1 MARYLG
7 SKHKLCR
14 RERISICGTP
24 EKCPVVKRNAAPP
37 GQHGAKRARKQSDYG
52 LRLREKQKVK
62 RIYGVLEKQF
72 RRYYQKVTEHR
83 GGVTGEELLKLLE
96 RRLDNVVYRL
106 GFAKT
111 RPMARQLIVHGHVRV
126 DDQEVDRPSYLVK
139 AGQSVAL
146 IDKALKV
153 PDIQALLQEEKILP
167 PWLER
172 KKKTPT
178 GLVKRFPAREEI
190 QEDVDEALIV
200 EFYSR

>member
-14 RERISICGTP
+14 RERVSICGTP

-37 GQHGAKRARKQSDYG
+37 GQHGARRVRRQSDYG
-52 LRLREKQKVK
+52 LRLREKQKAK
-62 RIYGVLEKQF
+62 RTYGVLEKQF
-72 RRYYQKVTEHR
+72 RRYYQKVAKHR

-111 RPMARQLIVHGHVRV
+111 RSMARQMIVHGHIRV
-126 DDQEVDRPSYLVK
+126 DNQGVDRPSYSVK
-139 AGQSVAL
+139 VGQSVAL
-146 IDKALKV
+146 IAKALKI
-153 PDIQALLQEEKILP
+153 PDVQTLLQEEKILP

-172 KKKTPT
+172 KKKAPL

-190 QEDVDEALIV
+190 QEDIDESLIV